1 MRCPVHSPCAALL
14 DVPRALVIEAARSQ
28 ALDHVARAQYA
39 FQLLFMP
46 TAWLKQNFASGQASA
61 EAVVMCQVGGPVSHG
76 DALASSE
83 PCAE

>member
-1 MRCPVHSPCAALL
+1 LRCPVHAPCAALL
-14 DVPRALVIEAARSQ
+14 DVPRARLIEAARSQ

-61 EAVVMCQVGGPVSHG
+61 EAVVMCQVGGSR
-76 DALASSE
+76 LAWRR
-83 PCAE
+83 PCEF